1 MIGKTTNSKNIELY
15 FDNNQVANIPINTLV
30 ENSPMYD
37 RKWKKA
43 KLPKKNKIKK
53 EIFNKLKIKDVLSKI
68 LSNPNVCS
76 KEWIWQQYD
85 HTVMGDTIQKPGG
98 DSGVVRV
105 HGTEKAVAATVDLQ
119 LYIVGLIHSQVENK
133 LFVKVGEILFLLVQ
147 IQLLLQIV

>member
-1 MIGKTTNSKNIELY
+1 MKEK
-15 FDNNQVANIPINTLV
+15 VADIPVNTLV

-53 EIFNKLKIKDVLSKI
+53 EDIKNLKIIDVLKKI
-68 LSNPNVCS
+68 LANPNVCS

-98 DSGVVRV
+98 DAGVVRV
-105 HGTEKAVAATVDLQ
+105 HGTDKAVAASVDSSAVYCWAHPLNWWKTSC
-119 LYIVGLIHSQVENK
+119 L
-133 LFVKVGEILFLLVQ
+133 
-147 IQLLLQIV
+147 

>member
-1 MIGKTTNSKNIELY
+1 M
-15 FDNNQVANIPINTLV
+15 VADIPVNTLV

-53 EIFNKLKIKDVLSKI
+53 EDLKNFKIIDVLKKV
-68 LSNPNVCS
+68 LANPNICS

-98 DSGVVRV
+98 DDEVSGSLNFKPPFR
-105 HGTEKAVAATVDLQ
+105 
-119 LYIVGLIHSQVENK
+119 Y
-133 LFVKVGEILFLLVQ
+133 
-147 IQLLLQIV
+147 